1 MVPAEVLMWEFIAQ
15 CPVETFTLAK
25 AEDNVHLLFHTM
37 ITFPVASLV
46 AQMLKC
52 LPAMWETRVRSLGWE
67 DSLEKDM
74 ATHSSTLSWKIPW
87 TSYSPW
93 GCKELDM
100 TEPLRSLFMVARKIF
115 K

>member
-52 LPAMWETRVRSLGWE
+52 LPAMWETRVQSLGWE

-93 GCKELDM
+93 GCKELDT
-100 TEPLRSLFMVARKIF
+100 TE
-115 K
+115 

>member
-52 LPAMWETRVRSLGWE
+52 LPAMWETQVQSLGWE

-74 ATHSSTLSWKIPW
+74 ATHSSILAGESHGQR
-87 TSYSPW
+87 SLAGYSPW
-93 GCKELDM
+93 ITKSQ
-100 TEPLRSLFMVARKIF
+100 T
-115 K
+115 